1 MAFWVVRKGCVPDIL
16 PMEDH
21 HYDEMRYHGSHIT
34 KRGSEESFEYE
45 EPDHVFAKRARLEH
59 GERRVTVI
67 HNQQQYHDRQHHS
80 HSCADHGAIIKPKI
94 TSHNPPFIVIREHP
108 SSEDLATHHH
118 HVPRSD
124 IHFSDHHLP
133 ASEPMERTASGHSI
147 SSSDSPPPEE
157 PPSLLSDFAA
167 AKIVHKHL
175 STVNRHARH
184 ARILRTLVYPK
195 TPVSSRDFTID
206 DDALQSIFS
215 AANDLFFAN
224 KLRGRV
230 TWDWSHPDM
239 ASSGRYEY
247 AIVGTTALRKR
258 KGPRGGGYETLIVL
272 SSPILRD
279 TKYNRR
285 LLISTFLHEMIH
297 SFLFIMCGRKAGIN
311 GGHTEGF
318 RKIAADID
326 GWVGRE
332 CLRLTDM
339 EADLERFTIDDHC
352 HLGAPHGGSPSQ
364 NAVVFTELD
373 SHRYHDQHRHHNLH
387 DNHNH
392 LYDTHHRQFET
403 IGVSGKH
410 YDEMETSPRYPS
422 SQGHSYHQHDE
433 WQWQQREGFGASRG
447 VY

>member
-16 PMEDH
+16 PMEN
-21 HYDEMRYHGSHIT
+21 HYHQGDTRYHGSHMT
-34 KRGSEESFEYE
+34 KRRGSQESFDYD
-45 EPDHVFAKRARLEH
+45 EPDHVVSKRARLEH

-67 HNQQQYHDRQHHS
+67 HHHQEEHQEQYQHQHQP
-80 HSCADHGAIIKPKI
+80 HFCANHNTDIKSNS
-94 TSHNPPFIVIREHP
+94 TADNPPFIVIREHP
-108 SSEDLATHHH
+108 SSEDLSTHVHHH
-118 HVPRSD
+118 HTPQSH
-124 IHFSDHHLP
+124 IHLSDHHIP
-133 ASEPMERTASGHSI
+133 ASAPMERTASGHSI

-167 AKIVHKHL
+167 ANLVHKHL

-239 ASSGRYEY
+239 ASSGRYEC

-258 KGPRGGGYETLIVL
+258 RGPRGGGYETLIVL

-339 EADLERFTIDDHC
+339 EADLERFTVDEHC
-352 HLGAPHGGSPSQ
+352 HLDSHNSSPGRSP
-364 NAVVFTELD
+364 VVFTDLD
-373 SHRYHDQHRHHNLH
+373 GDRRYHNHQHQ
-387 DNHNH
+387 HNH
-392 LYDTHHRQFET
+392 HHRQFEMT
-403 IGVSGKH
+403 GHSGVH
-410 YDEMETSPRYPS
+410 HDEMETSPRYPS
-422 SQGHSYHQHDE
+422 SQNHAYPQNDG